1 DCLKRFKKALDEGL
15 LKVMSKM
22 GISVIS
28 SYRGGAL
35 FEAVGLSRTLV
46 AEYFPSMPS
55 RISGIGLTGIQQKV
69 LQQHARAWAEDVI
82 ALPVGGFYRYR
93 RGGEA
98 HAWEANLIHTLQAAV
113 TSESYQTFKKYS
125 DAVTKLPPVSLRDLL
140 DFRAGK
146 GPISIDEVE
155 SITEIR

>member
-1 DCLKRFKKALDEGL
+1 YKEAIDQGL
-15 LKVMSKM
+15 LKIMSKM

-55 RISGIGLTGIQQKV
+55 RISGIGMVGIQQKI
-69 LQQHARAWAEDVI
+69 LELHRRAFAEEFV
-82 ALPVGGFYRYR
+82 ALPIGGFYRYR

-98 HAWEANLIHTLQAAV
+98 HGWEAGLIHTLQAAV
-113 TSESYQTFKKYS
+113 ASESYQTYKKYS
-125 DAVTKLPPVSLRDLL
+125 DGVAAQPPVAL
-140 DFRAGK
+140 
-146 GPISIDEVE
+146 
-155 SITEIR
+155 